1 MKNSIAKTTSI
12 LVIEDDPYM
21 LQLLERILETEG
33 YDVYLA
39 ADGVYGMSVLRETRP
54 DLVLLDIM
62 MPGPDGYQVLDSIRH
77 YSEVPVIMVTAKTEV
92 DSVENAL
99 SMGAD
104 DYIRKPFRPQE
115 LVARVKTKL
124 RRCDR
129 LVTATQ
135 YTGNAQA

>member
-21 LQLLERILETEG
+21 LRLLKRTLETEG

-92 DSVENAL
+92 DSVKNAL

-124 RRCDR
+124 RR
-129 LVTATQ
+129 L
-135 YTGNAQA
+135 

>member
-1 MKNSIAKTTSI
+1 MQNNAVETISI

-21 LQLLERILETEG
+21 LQLLKRTLEIEG

-39 ADGVYGMSVLRETRP
+39 IDGVYGMSVLRETKP

-77 YSEVPVIMVTAKTEV
+77 CSEVPVIMVTAKTEV
-92 DSVENAL
+92 DSVTYAL
-99 SMGAD
+99 NLGAD

-115 LVARVKTKL
+115 LVARVKAKL

-129 LVTATQ
+129 LAYSHLV
-135 YTGNAQA
+135 YE